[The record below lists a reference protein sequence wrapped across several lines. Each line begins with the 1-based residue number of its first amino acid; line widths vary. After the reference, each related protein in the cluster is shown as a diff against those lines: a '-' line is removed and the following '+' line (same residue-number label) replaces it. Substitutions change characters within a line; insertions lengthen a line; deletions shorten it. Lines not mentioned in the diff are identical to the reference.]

1 MEYRVKNIM
10 RLLVGLFVCAFG
22 IVLTINANLGLS
34 PWEAFHHGISKN
46 LGITMGQASIGLGI
60 IIIIIDIALG
70 ENLGVGTI
78 LNMLLIGV
86 FMDFFM
92 LNNII
97 PKSNNLIIGF
107 IMTFLGMFIIGLGC
121 VLYIGAGYGSGPRDG
136 LMIALQKK
144 CDKPIKLIK
153 MCIELFALIFGY
165 LLGGSIGI
173 GTVITTL
180 VFGVFIQYAFEICK
194 FDTKKIKHRYIVD
207 DIRYIKY
214 KILKSQNNKY
224 AVESIVDENLDK

>member
-1 MEYRVKNIM
+1 MEYSIKKIV
-10 RLLVGLFVCAFG
+10 RLLIGLFVCAFG

-34 PWEAFHHGISKN
+34 PWEAFHHGISIN

-60 IIIIIDIALG
+60 IIIIIDIVLG
-70 ENLGVGTI
+70 ENFGLGTI

-86 FMDFFM
+86 FMDFLM

-97 PKSNNLIIGF
+97 PKSNHWIIGF
-107 IMTFLGMFIIGLGC
+107 IMMFIGMFIIGLGC

-144 CDKPIKLIK
+144 SNKPIKLIK

-207 DIRYIKY
+207 DIKHIRYK
-214 KILKSQNNKY
+214 LLRQRNKEY
-224 AVESIVDENLDK
+224 AIETIVDKSIDE

>member
-1 MEYRVKNIM
+1 MEYRVKNII
-10 RLLVGLFVCAFG
+10 RLLVGLLVCAFG

-60 IIIIIDIALG
+60 IIIIIDIVLG
-70 ENLGVGTI
+70 ENFGVGTI